1 MNLCF
6 EQKFNFSSSQRS
18 GNLCS
23 LLYSHWGNCK
33 CKVHANEKCMQM
45 SSSLGGQ
52 AASPSREVPLAGWA
66 MMMWGHLAQME
77 GRARILLAHRPI

>member
-23 LLYSHWGNCK
+23 LLYSHWGI
-33 CKVHANEKCMQM
+33 ANAKYMQM
-45 SSSLGGQ
+45 ISSLGGQ
-52 AASPSREVPLAGWA
+52 AASPSREVPLAAVGTDDVGA
-66 MMMWGHLAQME
+66 SGPE
-77 GRARILLAHRPI
+77 